1 MSLQRIFYSLS
12 KSTTRARFVLG
23 DRLTRGGSEGVSALR
38 DALFPAFCRNCASRC
53 GSGVF
58 CAPCSAEIE
67 WLGRCCPRCAMPYP
81 RPAPDAACSSCRK
94 QRLSFDRGL
103 ACGVYSGPLRR
114 AVLRLKRQNDPE
126 LLAHC
131 AQLLLSRWERE
142 AGEIEAGAPDAV
154 VPVPAHRLRNWIR
167 GRNPAL
173 ELAREFARRARI
185 PFRQALER
193 KRFICPQS
201 VLSQSVRRRNQAGTF
216 RVVRPAEVPEVALLI
231 DDVVTTGATAD
242 AAAGEL
248 KRAGSRAVYLLALTR
263 SV

>member
-1 MSLQRIFYSLS
+1 
-12 KSTTRARFVLG
+12 
-23 DRLTRGGSEGVSALR
+23 
-38 DALFPAFCRNCASRC
+38 
-53 GSGVF
+53 
-58 CAPCSAEIE
+58 
-67 WLGRCCPRCAMPYP
+67 
-81 RPAPDAACSSCRK
+81 
-94 QRLSFDRGL
+94 
-103 ACGVYSGPLRR
+103 
-114 AVLRLKRQNDPE
+114 LRLKRQTDPE

-131 AQLLLSRWERE
+131 AQLLLSRWEAE
-142 AGEIEAGAPDAV
+142 AGGIQADAV

-173 ELAREFARRARI
+173 ELAREFARRARV

-201 VLSQSVRRRNQAGTF
+201 VLSQSLRRRNQTGTF
-216 RVVRPAEVPEVALLI
+216 RVARRAEVPEVALLI

-242 AAAGEL
+242 AAAREL